1 MQTEHPDAA
10 RTHPSEDEDFVRLPG
25 LFRRWEIE
33 QVVDPGADFH
43 LEEAGD
49 ASDGTPLFAVY
60 RRDRTTLNR
69 NTTKES

>member
-1 MQTEHPDAA
+1 MQTEHPDTA
-10 RTHPSEDEDFVRLPG
+10 RARPSEDEDFVRLPG

-60 RRDRTTLNR
+60 RRER
-69 NTTKES
+69 NDQEA